1 MEFFT
6 QAQQPVKVQTKSQ
19 VEAILKY
26 CDDHQ
31 GVDYPE
37 HLKNM
42 IDQLDSKTISKIL
55 EQFGITKSSNP
66 ETLKAK
72 VLPEP
77 KLIFQD
83 GSAVQINNGDWR
95 FHKDKWNT
103 AADLHSFAVVD
114 IFGTDRANL
123 SVERY
128 MESLLKTMKQHGTG
142 IPIDERHTQK
152 VTSCLKVEVQ
162 NAQVPS
168 LVGSDAEPIITGIQK
183 AIEKA

>member
-72 VLPEP
+72 VLMETGGST
-77 KLIFQD
+77 KTSGIQQQIFIRLQ
-83 GSAVQINNGDWR
+83 
-95 FHKDKWNT
+95 
-103 AADLHSFAVVD
+103 
-114 IFGTDRANL
+114 
-123 SVERY
+123 
-128 MESLLKTMKQHGTG
+128 SLT
-142 IPIDERHTQK
+142 
-152 VTSCLKVEVQ
+152 
-162 NAQVPS
+162 S
-168 LVGSDAEPIITGIQK
+168 LVLIGQICQ
-183 AIEKA
+183 